1 MLNVIE
7 NVKRILIHVDHLNNV
22 NVYVPVVIYYVD
34 GNDLNQQSRLLNQN
48 IQIKLPREFDRDL
61 DRRRR

>member
-1 MLNVIE
+1 VLNVIE
-7 NVKRILIHVDHLNNV
+7 NVKLTLIHVDHLNNV

-34 GNDLNQQSRLLNQN
+34 DNDLNQKSRILNQH